1 MLNLPNEPIIL
12 LSFINT
18 KLRDFYSS
26 LDDFC
31 DDTQCDKQEI
41 IDKLN
46 SINYQYNKKLNKFM

>member
-31 DDTQCDKQEI
+31 NDTQCDKQEI